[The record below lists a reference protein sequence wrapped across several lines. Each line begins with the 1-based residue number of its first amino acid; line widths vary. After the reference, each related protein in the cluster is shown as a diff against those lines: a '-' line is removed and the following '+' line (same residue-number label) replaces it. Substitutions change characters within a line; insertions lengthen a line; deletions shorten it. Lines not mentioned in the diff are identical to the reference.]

1 MIVLHHRL
9 MNIDLIICEVSFS
22 VQAPVYFW
30 FEMTMVGAA
39 LSPDGE
45 AAVVLNIGACRC
57 LDG

>member
-1 MIVLHHRL
+1 MD
-9 MNIDLIICEVSFS
+9 IDLIICEVSFS